1 MDNSIIVALITGGA
15 AVAGQYLIAKK
26 NRADDSYE
34 RGQRDKHLDDQI
46 KNLTDRV
53 EEHNKYAKMFSD
65 LTTTISLMAQDIK
78 YIKEGKFKHDDS
90 KQI

>member
-15 AVAGQYLIAKK
+15 AVVGQYLIARK

-46 KNLTDRV
+46 KTLTARV
-53 EEHNKYAKMFSD
+53 EEHNKYAQMFANM
-65 LTTTISLMAQDIK
+65 TTKIELIAKDIQ
-78 YIKEGKFKHDDS
+78 YIKEGKFKDG
-90 KQI
+90 KTE

>member
-1 MDNSIIVALITGGA
+1 MDESIIVALITGGA

-46 KNLTDRV
+46 KTLTDRV
-53 EEHNKYAKMFSD
+53 EEHNKYAQLFANM
-65 LTTTISLMAQDIK
+65 TTKIELIAKDIQ
-78 YIKEGKFKHDDS
+78 YLKEGKFHDA
-90 KQI
+90 K

>member
-15 AVAGQYLIAKK
+15 AVVGQYLIARK

-46 KNLTDRV
+46 KTLTARV
-53 EEHNKYAKMFSD
+53 EEHNKYAQMFANM
-65 LTTTISLMAQDIK
+65 TTKIELIAKDIQ
-78 YIKEGKFKHDDS
+78 YIKEGKFKDDNS
-90 KQI
+90 K